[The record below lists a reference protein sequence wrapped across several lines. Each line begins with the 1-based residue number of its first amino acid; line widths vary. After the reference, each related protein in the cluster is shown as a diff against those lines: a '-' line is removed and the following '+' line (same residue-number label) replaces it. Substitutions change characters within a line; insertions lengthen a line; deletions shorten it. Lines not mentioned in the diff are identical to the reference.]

1 MHRQLLIT
9 ASMFFLAAAGSAQG
23 LGKEEFVQKATLS
36 GDFEITS
43 SELAQDKA
51 QSAEVKAFASMMIK
65 DHTDAA
71 QRLEKISAEAGI
83 KPAEKG
89 VGQETEHTKDLQKL
103 QQAKQ
108 EEFDA
113 AYIALQ
119 RQAHE
124 EAVKLFT
131 DYSKNGDDPKLKQ
144 FAAETLP
151 TLQTHL
157 EHAERLKG
165 KTIR

>member
-1 MHRQLLIT
+1 MYRAIMVT
-9 ASMFFLAAAGSAQG
+9 ASMVLLLGPAAAYAADR
-23 LGKEEFVQKATLS
+23 KEFVKKATQS

-51 QSAEVKAFASMMIK
+51 QSAEVKDFAKMMIK
-65 DHTDAA
+65 DHTEAA
-71 QRLEKISAEAGI
+71 QNLEKVSSEAGI

-89 VGQETEHTKDLQKL
+89 VGQKTEHTSDMEKL
-103 QQAKQ
+103 QEAKP

-113 AYIALQ
+113 QYIAIQ
-119 RQAHE
+119 RKAHE

-144 FAAETLP
+144 FAADTLP
-151 TLQTHL
+151 TLQMHL
-157 EHAERLKG
+157 EHANKLKG
-165 KTIR
+165 KQ